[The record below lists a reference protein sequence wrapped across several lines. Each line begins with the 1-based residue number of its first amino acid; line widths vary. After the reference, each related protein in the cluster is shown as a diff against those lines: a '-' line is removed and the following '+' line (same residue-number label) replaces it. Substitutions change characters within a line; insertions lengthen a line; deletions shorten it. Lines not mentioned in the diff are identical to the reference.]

1 MAVIGIDTAGRL
13 GGVGV
18 VSAGRLLGATVLGV
32 EEGHSQNLLPALESL
47 MERLDLTPAAVDGIA
62 VAIGP
67 GSFTGLRIGVAV
79 AKALG
84 YAWGVPVKGVST
96 LLATAWPL
104 AGVPGVICASLDARK
119 EHVFSATYAGER
131 LGELAAGAVGGAL
144 EAGERHDSAV
154 SPAGRGPEPGGA
166 PAGGFASGGAAPL
179 LPAEAVIDPEERRSI
194 EEVAGA
200 LQRAAA
206 SGKKVY
212 LVGDG
217 APLLYERLREA
228 GAVTV
233 PLQGEGLRAAHVAH
247 IGEMELSRGAADDL
261 FALSP
266 NYLRRSEAE
275 RRWKQS
281 R

>member
-1 MAVIGIDTAGRL
+1 EALAARRIDVAFEVLPDGRRVTFWARGMEPRRLEAVRNAIRSAGFQAEWGEPAAGRARRSAGGAAPGEIDRRRSKMAVIGIDTAGRL

-131 LGELAAGAVGGAL
+131 LGELARGAVGGAL

-194 EEVAGA
+194 E
-200 LQRAAA
+200 
-206 SGKKVY
+206 
-212 LVGDG
+212 
-217 APLLYERLREA
+217 
-228 GAVTV
+228 
-233 PLQGEGLRAAHVAH
+233 
-247 IGEMELSRGAADDL
+247 
-261 FALSP
+261 
-266 NYLRRSEAE
+266 
-275 RRWKQS
+275 
-281 R
+281 